1 MLSQHQQE
9 TLNSYLS
16 KAQQANVKAD
26 VKAWLAT
33 QPRPADYSAIS
44 TYGALLGKTG
54 DTRHRISKAL
64 IFILW
69 EMEKEGTIIC
79 QNGRRTIAA

>member
-1 MLSQHQQE
+1 M
-9 TLNSYLS
+9 TADTFLS
-16 KAQQANVKAD
+16 KAQQANVKTD
-26 VKAWLAT
+26 VKTWLAT

-54 DTRHRISKAL
+54 ELRYNISKAL

-69 EMEKEGTIIC
+69 EMEKQGEIIC